1 MEIDFYL
8 CILCA
13 SPITLDTFKG
23 TYSVWSSYSGKQ
35 RYLENIKEGFVR
47 SSADLHQAFL
57 CGNTKTR
64 KADDPYPPRVY
75 GFWFLGVCHSLLVG
89 CLETERPL
97 ALW

>member
-47 SSADLHQAFL
+47 SSVGIQRREMQMIPVLPE
-57 CGNTKTR
+57 CM
-64 KADDPYPPRVY
+64 
-75 GFWFLGVCHSLLVG
+75 GFGFSLLVG
-89 CLETERPL
+89 CLETECPL